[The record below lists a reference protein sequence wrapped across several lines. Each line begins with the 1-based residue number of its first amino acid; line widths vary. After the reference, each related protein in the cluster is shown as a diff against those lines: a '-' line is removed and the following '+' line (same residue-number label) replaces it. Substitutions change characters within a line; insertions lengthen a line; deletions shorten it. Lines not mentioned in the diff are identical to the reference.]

1 LEAETMPFAAR
12 DLDQHRDYLYAY
24 ALRRVGDSGL
34 AEDLVQDTFVAA
46 LGAVQGFRAESSART
61 WLTGILKH
69 RIVDSYRAPEH
80 AVESLDANEE
90 QAPEIPSLDADPA
103 LGYEQARLWQKL
115 EGQLARLPERAARAF
130 VLTELEGRDAAEVSR
145 ILGVTPNNLWGM
157 VRRARKSLQESM
169 ASVLSVA
176 I

>member
-1 LEAETMPFAAR
+1 MPIALP
-12 DLDQHRDYLYAY
+12 DLDQHRDYLYAF
-24 ALRRVGDSGL
+24 ALRRVSDAGL

-46 LGAVQGFRAESSART
+46 LGAAQGFRGDSSART

-69 RIVDSYRAPEH
+69 RIADSYRAPQWAE
-80 AVESLDANEE
+80 ESLDAGEDE
-90 QAPEIPSLDADPA
+90 RPELAAPDGDPA
-103 LGYEQARLWQKL
+103 VDFEQARMWEKL

-130 VLTELEGRDAAEVSR
+130 VLTELEGRDAEEASR

-157 VRRARKSLQESM
+157 VRRAKKSLQESM
-169 ASVLSVA
+169 APVLGTA

>member
-1 LEAETMPFAAR
+1 MPIAAA

-46 LGAVQGFRAESSART
+46 LGAARGFRGDSSVRT

-80 AVESLDANEE
+80 AVESLDANAEE
-90 QAPEIPSLDADPA
+90 APEIPAPDADPRGEPHHRR
-103 LGYEQARLWQKL
+103 LGRVTQQVQR
-115 EGQLARLPERAARAF
+115 
-130 VLTELEGRDAAEVSR
+130 ELGGRG
-145 ILGVTPNNLWGM
+145 IGHGHQH
-157 VRRARKSLQESM
+157 VRQDPLLQHGRNASSIRARDH
-169 ASVLSVA
+169 
-176 I
+176 

>member
-1 LEAETMPFAAR
+1 MPIAAR

-24 ALRRVGDSGL
+24 ALRRVGDGGL

-46 LGAVQGFRAESSART
+46 LGAVEGFRAESSART

-69 RIVDSYRAPEH
+69 RIADSYRAPER
-80 AVESLDANEE
+80 AVDSLEANEE
-90 QAPEIPSLDADPA
+90 QAPEIPSPDADPA
-103 LGYEQARLWQKL
+103 LGFERARLWEKL

-157 VRRARKSLQESM
+157 VRRARKRLKETM
-169 ASVLSVA
+169 APVLGTA